1 MSEMESCEGS
11 AMNDLIN
18 SELINVKLTDSIQ
31 RISINRPDKMNS
43 ITSPMYHALANAL
56 LAADEN
62 PQVRVIY
69 LCAEGKHF
77 CAGNDLTAFMESIAD
92 ETGAAAL
99 EIMQP
104 PKRLL
109 LQLARLKKP
118 LVIAL
123 KGMAVG
129 IGATMVLHADI
140 AYADTSTRFILPF
153 INLGL
158 TPEGGCSQLLP
169 QRIGQVR
176 AAELLMLGEPF
187 SAQQAAE
194 LGLINAV
201 CEPDELDARAWGCA
215 LKLASKPPEALR
227 AVKAALRQNAQ
238 PPLETVICSE
248 LQLLAGRFSS
258 PEAKEAL
265 SAFAAKR
272 SPDFSRF
279 R

>member
-1 MSEMESCEGS
+1 MSE
-11 AMNDLIN
+11 LIN
-18 SELINVKLTDSIQ
+18 SELTDSIQ
-31 RISINRPDKMNS
+31 RIRLQRPEKMNAM
-43 ITSPMYHALANAL
+43 TSSMYHALADAL
-56 LAADEN
+56 LAADQD
-62 PQVRVIY
+62 PLVRVIY
-69 LCAEGKHF
+69 LCGEGKHF
-77 CAGNDLTAFMESIAD
+77 CAGNDMAAFMHSIED
-92 ETGAAAL
+92 NTGTTAQAL
-99 EIMQP
+99 MLP
-104 PKRLL
+104 PQRLL
-109 LQLARLKKP
+109 LQLVRMKKP

-129 IGATMVLHADI
+129 IGATMILHADF
-140 AYADTSTRFILPF
+140 AYADSSTRFILPF

-187 SAQQAAE
+187 SGQQAAN

-201 CEPDELDARAWGCA
+201 CEPNELEAIAWGCA

-227 AVKAALRQNAQ
+227 AVKAVLRQNSQ
-238 PPLETVICSE
+238 QPLETLICSE
-248 LQLLAGRFSS
+248 LQLLAGRFAS
-258 PEAKEAL
+258 PEAGEAL
-265 SAFAAKR
+265 NAFAAKR